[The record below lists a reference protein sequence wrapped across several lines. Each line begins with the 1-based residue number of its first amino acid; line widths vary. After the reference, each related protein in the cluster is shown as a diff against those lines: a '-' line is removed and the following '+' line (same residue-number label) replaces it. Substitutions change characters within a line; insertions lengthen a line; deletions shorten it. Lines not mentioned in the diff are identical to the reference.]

1 MLFSLNMSCGSLS
14 VSVWL
19 TIIFWGL
26 DKLRDLEDHYI
37 GQIFPVL
44 QLILKFSRIFF
55 ISFSFWIFFS
65 WIQVAVSL
73 TNISQNTWVKMSSP
87 LLKYSSSSYYV
98 WLSWQM
104 AWQASWNLPKYSVRN
119 DNAMQGNNL
128 NECCCSWAVTFLTL
142 YNSLR
147 TRQVPRCLFL
157 SNWKSLVCVSLLT
170 HDYNSYFMV
179 SVQQT

>member
-1 MLFSLNMSCGSLS
+1 MLFPLNMSCGSLS

-26 DKLRDLEDHYI
+26 NKLGDLEECYI

-44 QLILKFSRIFF
+44 QLILKFARIFF
-55 ISFSFWIFFS
+55 IHLVFFFS

-104 AWQASWNLPKYSVRN
+104 AWQPSWNLPKYSVRN

-142 YNSLR
+142 YNSVR

-157 SNWKSLVCVSLLT
+157 SNCKSLVCVSLLT
-170 HDYNSYFMV
+170 HYYNSYFIV
-179 SVQQT
+179 SLQQM